1 MSFPRLN
8 VYDSGL
14 QLNNRY
20 KFKDLPMSENQP
32 YQPRIAVIGA
42 GLAGLTCATAL
53 KGLASVKVFEAS
65 VFVGGRV
72 SRHQFGEN
80 RFDFGEQYFTVSTP
94 LFLNIVEAWKR
105 AGLVRDYE
113 GWLIELEKGQITN
126 LTDHAQRYSGY
137 PTMQSIADNL
147 AQSTDVT
154 LSTSITEVEKQDN
167 GQWRLFDGR
176 GSYQGL
182 FDIVIIA
189 TAAHQVAALA
199 QSVPAISELS
209 RQIDMTVC
217 WSAVFDF
224 PEALGLPFDAAFVRD
239 SPLSWVSRYQDL
251 DKAPGSGE
259 SWVMHCS
266 PEWSLQYAASFRGR
280 VMHALLDSFFE
291 AIDIAPQKP
300 SASNV
305 HCWKHAV
312 PINTIDQDCVFDEK
326 SAMGACGDW
335 CTAPRIEG
343 AVLSGFSMAD
353 RVMKHIK
360 KKNHE

>member
-1 MSFPRLN
+1 MSQTQN
-8 VYDSGL
+8 
-14 QLNNRY
+14 
-20 KFKDLPMSENQP
+20 
-32 YQPRIAVIGA
+32 YQPRIAIIGA

-53 KGLASVKVFEAS
+53 KGLASVQVFEAS
-65 VFVGGRV
+65 VFVGGRI
-72 SRHQFGEN
+72 SRYPFGEN
-80 RFDFGEQYFTVSTP
+80 RHDYGEQYFTISNP

-113 GWLIELEKGQITN
+113 GWLVELEKGQITN
-126 LTDHAQRYSGY
+126 LNDHAERYSGY
-137 PTMQSIADNL
+137 PTMQAIADSL
-147 AQSTDVT
+147 AHNSEVK
-154 LSTSITEVEKQDN
+154 LSTSITEVEKQAN

-189 TAAHQVAALA
+189 TAAHQVSALA
-199 QSVPAISELS
+199 KTVPSITKLS
-209 RQIDMTVC
+209 NQIDMTIC

-224 PEALGLPFDAAFVRD
+224 PQSIGLPFDAAFVRD
-239 SPLSWVSRYQDL
+239 SPLSWISRYQDVE
-251 DKAPGSGE
+251 GGQREGE

-280 VMHALLDSFFE
+280 VMHALLEAFFE
-291 AIDIAPQKP
+291 AVDVTAQKP

-312 PINTIDQDCVFDEK
+312 PINTIDQDCLFDEQA
-326 SAMGACGDW
+326 AMGACGDW

-353 RVMKHIK
+353 RVMKYIN
-360 KKNHE
+360 KKNYD